1 MTTWVWCLVA
11 GWIGFILGFLVAA
24 LMAAARDD
32 RELREH
38 NLEAMR
44 SAGLNDD

>member
-1 MTTWVWCLVA
+1 MTWWQILLLCWFA
-11 GWIGFILGFLVAA
+11 YILGFITAA

-32 RELREH
+32 ELLREH
-38 NLEAMR
+38 NREAMR